1 MMMGFQTVVADLLF
15 FSLFDVWVS
24 ILFDLLMSMV
34 MGFQRNVQTCDG
46 NGFAVTFFFFLC
58 LMFGFTSMV

>member
-34 MGFQRNVQTCDG
+34 MGFQCNVRTCDE
-46 NGFAVTFFFFLC
+46 NGFPIFSFFFLC
-58 LMFGFTSMV
+58 LMFGFASMV

>member
-1 MMMGFQTVVADLLF
+1 MVSTRDDGFSNRGCGFAFFF

-34 MGFQRNVQTCDG
+34 MGFQRDVQTCDG
-46 NGFAVTFFFFLC
+46 NGFAVFSFFFF
-58 LMFGFTSMV
+58 V